1 MRPDRPSGRYARAA
15 AGNGRPDT
23 PAIAEGN
30 SEMAPGK
37 RRTMLAR
44 ELARTRAHILSA
56 EWLGWTA
63 KQPVELRS
71 RAAIL
76 LMSLELSGLAL
87 LDAELD
93 SLRHKLAANE
103 AALAAAV
110 EALARAR

>member
-1 MRPDRPSGRYARAA
+1 
-15 AGNGRPDT
+15 
-23 PAIAEGN
+23 
-30 SEMAPGK
+30 MAPGK

-44 ELARTRAHILSA
+44 EFARTRAYLLSA
-56 EWLGWTA
+56 EWLGWAA
-63 KQPVELRS
+63 KQPVELRN

-76 LMSLELSGLAL
+76 LMSLEVSRLAL

-110 EALARAR
+110 EALVLARDDAVPSERTLDMIADLMAIIARAVPAHPLL